1 MNQLY
6 NKKRFRSEVEKDLN
20 KENYKK
26 KMIIKIIVS
35 IYNWNNM
42 YV

>member
-6 NKKRFRSEVEKDLN
+6 NKKRFHSEVEKDLN

-26 KMIIKIIVS
+26 NENK
-35 IYNWNNM
+35 NNS
-42 YV
+42 VNI